1 MGSLPWRTNCVDQ
14 TYALYCDK
22 TKVAGLSGA
31 NILDFGLPLDLH
43 LKLHIRSSY
52 LCPAFGLEHPIVS
65 ALVLQMLDLPN
76 TALSVFPSEQFS
88 KYASPSNFAC

>member
-1 MGSLPWRTNCVDQ
+1 VDQ

-22 TKVAGLSGA
+22 TKIAGLSGA
-31 NILDFGLPLDLH
+31 NILGLACLLTCI
-43 LKLHIRSSY
+43 LNLRSARRTY
-52 LCPAFGLEHPIVS
+52 ALLEHLVVS